1 MKRISF
7 SEMPNFYR
15 ANYLNPGDCIIQ
27 GYRIRRVPIRG
38 VLDLINN
45 HGEHE
50 MDAYHYG
57 YSANGRYVAY
67 SHIVRIDQEREGTNR
82 YRIIDTNQFF
92 PEILFERLY
101 NTLWIAPFCEN
112 HTNVKMME
120 EVHLTMN
127 DILSNVEGIKAV
139 EVDQFGQVLN
149 RFGLGELESQSLEI
163 IENERDYISWIELP
177 VFSIYISELPPE

>member
-7 SEMPNFYR
+7 SEKPDFYR

-27 GYRIRRVPIRG
+27 GYRIRRVPIRD

-50 MDAYHYG
+50 MDAYYYG
-57 YSANGRYVAY
+57 YSAYGRYIAY
-67 SHIVRIDQEREGTNR
+67 SHIIRIDQESEGSNR
-82 YRIIDTNQFF
+82 YHIADTNQFF

-112 HTNVKMME
+112 HANVKMME
-120 EVHLTMN
+120 EVHLIMN
-127 DILSNVEGIKAV
+127 DILSRGTEIKAV

-149 RFGLGELESQSLEI
+149 RFDLGGLESQSLEI
-163 IENERDYISWIELP
+163 VENERDYISWVELP
-177 VFSIYISELPPE
+177 VFSVYISELPPE